1 MFFPHPGG
9 QDKVIVIVSVC
20 LSSCLSV
27 CITCKLYIDQD
38 HYKFHRKWI
47 LSVAQS
53 SKMIQITNQEMIF
66 LKNFQQYQHAQLKK
80 RSNRLRLYFQT
91 RLCLP
96 MAWFASK
103 MFKICMED
111 RDASIKNPV
120 CLVGVFHKHN
130 LCNPDSDLDSLDYL
144 DS

>member
-1 MFFPHPGG
+1 
-9 QDKVIVIVSVC
+9 
-20 LSSCLSV
+20 
-27 CITCKLYIDQD
+27 
-38 HYKFHRKWI
+38 
-47 LSVAQS
+47 
-53 SKMIQITNQEMIF
+53 
-66 LKNFQQYQHAQLKK
+66 
-80 RSNRLRLYFQT
+80 
-91 RLCLP
+91 

-144 DS
+144 DSWNAILPKSESKVKK